1 MAMKGSRTGFLGR
14 TALMRARL
22 TKDEIN
28 ALPLIQYEGPVYF
41 VTRDSELGPALA
53 VLRKQRILGFDIETP
68 PVFRKGVSHLP
79 ALLQLA
85 ADKEVYVFRLGSIPL
100 DMGLADILASPDI
113 LKVGVATQRDISDL
127 KKLGHF
133 REAGVVDV
141 ADLAKQMGAE
151 AGGLRSLAAL
161 VLGGRVSKRYQ
172 TSNWGR
178 RYLEP
183 SQIRYA
189 ATDAWISRE
198 IYLVLS
204 GMLPG
209 SPP

>member
-1 MAMKGSRTGFLGR
+1 MFGR
-14 TALMRARL
+14 VRL
-22 TKDEIN
+22 TKEEIN
-28 ALPLIQYEGPVYF
+28 ELPLIQYEGPVHF
-41 VTRDSELGPALA
+41 VTRESELEPALGT
-53 VLRKQRILGFDIETP
+53 LRKQRVLGFDIETP

-85 ADKEVYVFRLGSIPL
+85 AENEVYVFRLASVPL
-100 DMGLADILASPDI
+100 EMGLADILASPDI

-127 KKLGHF
+127 KKLGRF

-141 ADLAKQMGAE
+141 ADMAKKVGAE

-178 RYLEP
+178 RHLEP

-198 IYLVLS
+198 VYLVLS
-204 GMLPG
+204 AMRDEDVTGAEPQG
-209 SPP
+209 A